1 MQPDGDIDI
10 LVLVDES
17 VSNIWEIVQLLYRKV
32 IYAA

>member
-10 LVLVDES
+10 LVLVGES
-17 VSNIWEIVQLLYRKV
+17 VSNIWEIVQLLYREV